1 MPRVQRYSQ
10 QQVATRPRATVR
22 RQAAETFASQ
32 GGPQGQAIAAFGAEA
47 TRIGLELRSREHE
60 RADVVALTTAERQLG
75 DLEHQLTTDP
85 DHGFQRV
92 TGRDVLPLRQLSM
105 ELFDQQADMI
115 ASNLTSDRQRQAFAR
130 AREQRRSSILEGI
143 ERHTARELAAY
154 DKGEAEAG
162 LTTAVN
168 LAIANA
174 ENVPRVAEELA
185 RVEQI
190 VETHAAV
197 LGLSGPEA
205 RHAFVA
211 DLRSKVHV
219 GVVERLIGLD
229 RDQDAQEYFHEV
241 RDQLNGSA
249 IGPLEEKL
257 ELATTDGEALRASE
271 EIWTALGPTDDTEPI
286 ALDVMEAEARRRF
299 AGNTKVLRATIDWL
313 RQRKA
318 GVDSGRKEREDA
330 VLSDVWG
337 AVLDG
342 RSMTEIRRLPA
353 FVAAPGRVQIQIRDY
368 YANESWRNEQRAATR
383 AGRAAAEESRALTRL
398 QREDKLREMDGWAAY
413 FDLSDPQRLRDMSR
427 GEILAQLPT
436 LGREHVN
443 RLLTDQEQLLR
454 SDAAVRSATI
464 DTELFNS
471 IANEAGLDYVFDSQ
485 KSNAQKANIG
495 QLQATVEAEI
505 ARRQQAKNG
514 VLTYDEKRATMEA
527 IVQQR
532 VKVDDWFWDTDTI
545 AALVHPDDRRA
556 AYVPLQDI
564 ARESRLYQDALNYL
578 RGLPGSAALS
588 ESQLRAR
595 YGTRIERAVGRSLAG
610 GTRQDIEDALRGVD

>member
-1 MPRVQRYSQ
+1 
-10 QQVATRPRATVR
+10 
-22 RQAAETFASQ
+22 
-32 GGPQGQAIAAFGAEA
+32 
-47 TRIGLELRSREHE
+47 
-60 RADVVALTTAERQLG
+60 
-75 DLEHQLTTDP
+75 
-85 DHGFQRV
+85 V